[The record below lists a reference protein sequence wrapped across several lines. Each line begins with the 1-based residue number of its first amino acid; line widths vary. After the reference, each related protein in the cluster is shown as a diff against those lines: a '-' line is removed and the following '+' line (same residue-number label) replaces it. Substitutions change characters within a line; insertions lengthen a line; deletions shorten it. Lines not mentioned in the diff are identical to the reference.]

1 MDPDKQHL
9 KTDLDDLGFVLF
21 DCMEGHLLPAD
32 RRNRQLVQQQR
43 KAYKVF
49 GLTNAEKWSGS
60 KQLMDF
66 LDDIFS
72 DDRITGMKFIQA
84 VSFPTHI

>member
-1 MDPDKQHL
+1 
-9 KTDLDDLGFVLF
+9 
-21 DCMEGHLLPAD
+21 MEGHLLKAE
-32 RRNRQLVQQQR
+32 RRDRQLVQQQR

-49 GLTNAEKWSGS
+49 GLINAETWSGS

-72 DDRITGMKFIQA
+72 DDRTTSMKFIQA
-84 VSFPTHI
+84 VSFYTPT